1 MEEYPELRAEVEEE
15 LKKLEAEKDAR
26 LAEVEMLE
34 KELEKAKE
42 AAEERS
48 TSSSGPAFIPSS
60 PETDNETEESGP
72 ETDDKTEETGADDFE
87 IIDDGDSTAQAK
99 NDVPLVDEDEIV
111 MEKEVIQDVK
121 TATTELTTKNES
133 DEDFTMKA
141 ITFEVIRTMVK
152 QLESNIKVIVEL
164 VTPAIRPI
172 LRAGDVA
179 WRHLRV
185 AVELLRNHY
194 EKSKAGEEETVEEA
208 VSS

>member
-1 MEEYPELRAEVEEE
+1 MAEYPELRAEVEEE
-15 LKKLEAEKDAR
+15 LKKLEAENDAR

-48 TSSSGPAFIPSS
+48 TSSSGPAFIPS
-60 PETDNETEESGP
+60 PQETDN
-72 ETDDKTEETGADDFE
+72 KTEATGADDFE
-87 IIDDGDSTAQAK
+87 IIEDGDSTAQLQK
-99 NDVPLVDEDEIV
+99 DVPHFEEDKIV
-111 MEKEVIQDVK
+111 MEEEEVVEDVTKE
-121 TATTELTTKNES
+121 TTELTTKNETG
-133 DEDFTMKA
+133 EDFTMKA

-152 QLESNIKVIVEL
+152 QLESNVKVIVEL

-185 AVELLRNHY
+185 ALELLRNHY
-194 EKSKAGEEETVEEA
+194 EKSKAGEEEKGEET